1 MKIMPSIDASSA
13 TIAPT
18 SAIKLH
24 AMSHIRS
31 RPLSIGPL
39 RTFECTARLL
49 NFRAAAEELALS
61 QSAVSRQIQS
71 LEEELGVVLFLRHSR
86 SVELSDAGV
95 RLLSTTSVLLKQL
108 DSTVQHLRHAGQRK
122 SIAVTTFASFA
133 SMWLI
138 PRLTHFQHA
147 HPEIDIRIDASDKPI
162 DLSVS
167 DIDIA
172 IRYGPASRM
181 PANAVRLFGD
191 QLVAVASPQLLEQ
204 EGSIQ
209 TPADLARFTLIE
221 ASEPHVS
228 HLDWLTWR
236 HWLQAH
242 GMDKL
247 QPQSWL
253 HFNYAYQMVQAALNG
268 QGVVL
273 ARPPL
278 IAESLASGDLVE
290 VLPGIRNHSP
300 MAYWLLVDQGS
311 PQRVQVQAFCD
322 WIKQEAEHTRA
333 NMSDGAPQ

>member
-1 MKIMPSIDASSA
+1 
-13 TIAPT
+13 
-18 SAIKLH
+18 
-24 AMSHIRS
+24 MSRLRT

-49 NFRAAAEELALS
+49 NFRAAADELSLS

-86 SVELSDAGV
+86 TVELTEAGAQ
-95 RLLSTTSVLLKQL
+95 LLRTTSTVLHQL
-108 DSTVQHLRHAGQRK
+108 DNTVQQVRHSSQRK

-138 PRLTHFQHA
+138 PRLANFQSM

-162 DLSVS
+162 DLSAS

-181 PANAVRLFGD
+181 PANAVHLFAD
-191 QLVAVASPQLLEQ
+191 QLVAVASPQLLRQ
-204 EGSIQ
+204 AGNIHS
-209 TPADLARFTLIE
+209 PADLARFTLIE

-242 GMDKL
+242 GLQGL
-247 QPQSWL
+247 QPQRWM

-278 IAESLASGDLVE
+278 IAENLANGDLVE
-290 VLPGIRNHSP
+290 VLPGIRNDSP
-300 MAYWLLVDQGS
+300 MAYWLLVGS
-311 PQRVQVQAFCD
+311 GGPQRIQVQAFCD
-322 WIKQEAEHTRA
+322 WIKLEAQQTQA
-333 NMSDGAPQ
+333 IMDDAPTQ

>member
-1 MKIMPSIDASSA
+1 
-13 TIAPT
+13 
-18 SAIKLH
+18 
-24 AMSHIRS
+24 MSRLRT

-71 LEEELGVVLFLRHSR
+71 LEDELGVVLFLRHSR
-86 SVELSDAGV
+86 TVELTDAGIKLF
-95 RLLSTTSVLLKQL
+95 RTTSALLEQL
-108 DSTVQHLRHAGQRK
+108 DNTVQQLRQSSKRK

-138 PRLTHFQHA
+138 PRLANFQNI

-181 PANAVRLFGD
+181 PANAVHLFAD
-191 QLVAVASPQLLEQ
+191 QLVAVASPQLLRT
-204 EGSIQ
+204 EGPIH
-209 TPADLARFTLIE
+209 TPTDLARYTLIE

-242 GMDKL
+242 GLQGL
-247 QPQSWL
+247 QPQRWL

-278 IAESLASGDLVE
+278 IAESLAKGDLVE
-290 VLPGIRNHSP
+290 VLPGIRNDSP
-300 MAYWLLVDQGS
+300 MAYWLLVGCGN
-311 PQRVQVQAFCD
+311 PQREQVQAFCE
-322 WIKQEAEHTRA
+322 WVMQEAQQTQA
-333 NMSDGAPQ
+333 IMSNAAAQ

>member
-1 MKIMPSIDASSA
+1 
-13 TIAPT
+13 
-18 SAIKLH
+18 
-24 AMSHIRS
+24 MSHLRT
-31 RPLSIGPL
+31 RPLSIGSL
-39 RTFECTARLL
+39 RTFECTARCL
-49 NFRAAAEELALS
+49 NFRVAGDELALS
-61 QSAVSRQIQS
+61 PSAVSRQIQS

-86 SVELSDAGV
+86 SVELTEAGAQML
-95 RLLSTTSVLLKQL
+95 RTTSALLQQL
-108 DSTVQHLRHAGQRK
+108 DNTVQQIRHAGQRR

-138 PRLTHFQHA
+138 PRLARFQNN
-147 HPEIDIRIDASDKPI
+147 HPEIDIRIDASDKSI
-162 DLSVS
+162 DLSLS

-172 IRYGPASRM
+172 IRYGPAARM
-181 PANAVRLFGD
+181 PANAVHLFGD
-191 QLVAVASPQLLEQ
+191 QLVPVASPLLMQ
-204 EGSIQ
+204 KEGPIQ

-242 GMDKL
+242 GLQHL
-247 QPQSWL
+247 QPQRWL

-290 VLPGIRNHSP
+290 VMPGERNNSP
-300 MAYWLLVDQGS
+300 MAYWLLTGS
-311 PQRVQVQAFCD
+311 ESAQREQVQAFCE
-322 WIKQEAEHTRA
+322 WVKQEAKQTQTIMNA
-333 NMSDGAPQ
+333 SNSQ

>member
-1 MKIMPSIDASSA
+1 
-13 TIAPT
+13 
-18 SAIKLH
+18 
-24 AMSHIRS
+24 MSHLRT
-31 RPLSIGPL
+31 RPLSVGAL

-49 NFRAAAEELALS
+49 NFRAAADELALS

-71 LEEELGVVLFLRHSR
+71 LEDELGVVLFMRHSR
-86 SVELSDAGV
+86 TVELTEAGAH
-95 RLLSTTSVLLKQL
+95 LLRTTSALLHQL
-108 DSTVQHLRHAGQRK
+108 DNTVQQVRQSSKRK

-138 PRLTHFQHA
+138 PRLTHFQNA

-162 DLSVS
+162 DLNVS

-181 PANAVRLFGD
+181 PANAVHLFGD
-191 QLVAVASPQLLEQ
+191 QLVAVASPLLLRQ
-204 EGSIQ
+204 EGPIQ
-209 TPADLARFTLIE
+209 NPADLARFTLIE

-236 HWLQAH
+236 HWLGAYGLH
-242 GMDKL
+242 GV
-247 QPQSWL
+247 QPQRWL

-278 IAESLASGDLVE
+278 IAESLANGDLIE
-290 VLPGIRNHSP
+290 VLPGERNNSP
-300 MAYWLLVDQGS
+300 MAYWLLVDS
-311 PQRVQVQAFCD
+311 ASTQRAQVQAFCD
-322 WIKQEAEHTRA
+322 WVLQEAQKTQA
-333 NMSDGAPQ
+333 LVNNDQI

>member
-1 MKIMPSIDASSA
+1 
-13 TIAPT
+13 
-18 SAIKLH
+18 
-24 AMSHIRS
+24 MSLIRS
-31 RPLSIGPL
+31 RPLSVGAL

-49 NFRAAAEELALS
+49 NFRAAADELAMS

-71 LEEELGVVLFLRHSR
+71 LEEELGVALFLRHSR
-86 SVELSDAGV
+86 TVELTEAGI
-95 RLLSTTSVLLKQL
+95 RLLGTTSSLLKQL
-108 DSTVQHLRHAGQRK
+108 DNTVQQVRHSSQRK

-138 PRLTHFQHA
+138 PRLAHFQQA

-167 DIDIA
+167 DIDVA

-181 PANAVRLFGD
+181 PPNAVHLFGD
-191 QLVAVASPQLLEQ
+191 QLVAVASPQLLQ
-204 EGSIQ
+204 QAGPVQ

-236 HWLQAH
+236 HWLQAR
-242 GMDKL
+242 GLEKL
-247 QPQSWL
+247 QPQRWL
-253 HFNYAYQMVQAALNG
+253 HFNYAHQMVQAALNG

-278 IAESLASGDLVE
+278 IAENLTQGDLIE
-290 VLPGIRNHSP
+290 ILPGERNQSP
-300 MAYWLLVDQGS
+300 MAYWLLLDSTS
-311 PQRVQVQAFCD
+311 PQRDHVQAFCD
-322 WIKQEAEHTRA
+322 WVVQEAQQTQARMNQA
-333 NMSDGAPQ
+333 QAQ

>member
-1 MKIMPSIDASSA
+1 
-13 TIAPT
+13 
-18 SAIKLH
+18 
-24 AMSHIRS
+24 MSHIRS
-31 RPLSIGPL
+31 RPLSVGPL

-71 LEEELGVVLFLRHSR
+71 LEEELGVVLFLRHTR
-86 SVELSDAGV
+86 TVELTDAGV
-95 RLLSTTSVLLKQL
+95 RLLSITSTLLKQL
-108 DSTVQHLRHAGQRK
+108 DNTVQQLRHASSRK

-138 PRLTHFQHA
+138 PRLANFQNT

-167 DIDIA
+167 DIDVA

-181 PANAVRLFGD
+181 PANAVHLFGD
-191 QLVAVASPQLLEQ
+191 QLVAVASPQLLQQ
-204 EGSIQ
+204 EGTIQ

-236 HWLQAH
+236 HWLQAR
-242 GMDKL
+242 GLEKL
-247 QPQSWL
+247 QPPRWL

-278 IAESLASGDLVE
+278 IAESLAQGDLIE
-290 VLPGIRNHSP
+290 VLPGERNNSP
-300 MAYWLLVDQGS
+300 MAYWLLPDSVS
-311 PQRVQVQAFCD
+311 PQRDHVQAFCD
-322 WIKQEAEHTRA
+322 WIIQEAQQTQAIMR
-333 NMSDGAPQ
+333 DGQTQ